1 MCAQKLKNLDFFHR
15 KVNADA
21 VKRFYGTR
29 KIKINGK
36 MPILLKLAQDKP
48 FFADLQIGLVFF
60 FRKTFFLQRIFKKT
74 VDRPLTVFQ

>member
-1 MCAQKLKNLDFFHR
+1 MGKEVCAQKLKNLDFFHR

-36 MPILLKLAQDKP
+36 MPILLKLAHYFSKYC
-48 FFADLQIGLVFF
+48 
-60 FRKTFFLQRIFKKT
+60 R
-74 VDRPLTVFQ
+74 